1 MSARRDPAA
10 EIGPGFLSRAS
21 AAVHWFVVLEL
32 LLVLTCAPALLPLL
46 FLADG
51 PGNALLVG
59 LCFAPVGP
67 ALSAAVFA
75 WRRFLT
81 DPDLSPARHFLR
93 GYRVNAV
100 DVLRWWLPALAVLS
114 LVGFTLSTVDM
125 AGVPGWYA
133 LLLVLVAAG
142 VLVWSAQALALSS
155 VLALRTRDL
164 VRLASYYLF
173 ARPSTAVG
181 ALALLVVVLGA
192 TYFGSDWVP
201 VLLAS
206 PLALAL
212 LRTADPALRDA
223 TERFTA

>member
-1 MSARRDPAA
+1 MTARRDPAA
-10 EIGPGFLSRAS
+10 EIGPGFLSRVS
-21 AAVHWFVVLEL
+21 AVVHWFVVLEL
-32 LLVLTCAPALLPLL
+32 LLALTCAPALVGLL
-46 FLADG
+46 LLAGG
-51 PGNALLVG
+51 PGNAVLAG
-59 LCFAPVGP
+59 LCLAPVGP

-81 DPDLSPARHFLR
+81 DRDLSPARHFWR
-93 GYRVNAV
+93 GYRLNAV
-100 DVLRWWLPALAVLS
+100 DVLRWWLPALLVLS
-114 LVGFTLSTVDM
+114 LVGFTLSTVDL
-125 AGVPGWYA
+125 AGVPRWYA
-133 LLLVLVAAG
+133 LLLALVAAG

-181 ALALLVVVLGA
+181 ALALVVVVLGA
-192 TYFGSDWVP
+192 VRFGSDWAP
-201 VLLAS
+201 LLLAS

-212 LRTADPALRDA
+212 LRTAEPALRDA